1 MLKNLMVLH
10 RFQWFAWFGNLG
22 SPLNQNGEISTDN
35 VGPVISPT
43 KQVHV
48 ASIRTHQQK
57 T

>member
-1 MLKNLMVLH
+1 MVHH
-10 RFQWFAWFGNLG
+10 RFQWFAWLGNLG
-22 SPLNQNGEISTDN
+22 SPLNENGEISTDN

-43 KQVHV
+43 KQVHA